1 MVSALSNGGKV
12 VFPQVPR
19 SKVEKTN
26 FRGFMRREVD
36 LPKENLQRVLPGMI
50 GAVNYGTARRAA
62 DDALNI
68 AGKTGSCIGQGSWLG
83 LFASVAPV
91 INPRLA
97 VVVVT
102 RGSGER
108 GKYAS
113 AIAGQIYKSLAHR
126 FNDGKDFTAKIPLE
140 LKPQQKTNAKTS
152 AQLDNDE
159 GEDADEGDTV
169 KPAPKPVPSPK
180 KAENKPG
187 TDIFEPVIIT
197 KKPRNAQNSDSD
209 DAPVVIVTGREQTRP
224 RVVKSKP

>member
-1 MVSALSNGGKV
+1 
-12 VFPQVPR
+12 
-19 SKVEKTN
+19 
-26 FRGFMRREVD
+26 
-36 LPKENLQRVLPGMI
+36 
-50 GAVNYGTARRAA
+50 
-62 DDALNI
+62 
-68 AGKTGSCIGQGSWLG
+68 
-83 LFASVAPV
+83 
-91 INPRLA
+91 

-126 FNDGKDFTAKIPLE
+126 FNDGKDFTARIPLE

-169 KPAPKPVPSPK
+169 KPAPKPIASPK
-180 KAENKPG
+180 KAENKPA
-187 TDIFEPVIIT
+187 TDVFEPVIIT
-197 KKPRNAQNSDSD
+197 KKPRNAQNSDA